1 MHYVVDII
9 GLTGTSAFN
18 RTALQVLHTQPF
30 PMSLLS
36 QSISRCLVRKV
47 VFMKN
52 ELSNAT
58 WHFKTKTCSLFIE
71 EKAYVEY
78 A

>member
-9 GLTGTSAFN
+9 GLTGTSASN
-18 RTALQVLHTQPF
+18 RTALQVPYTQPF
-30 PMSLLS
+30 PMSLLF

-47 VFMKN
+47 VFMQN
-52 ELSNAT
+52 EVLNAR

-71 EKAYVEY
+71 EKAYVQY

>member
-9 GLTGTSAFN
+9 GLTGTSASN
-18 RTALQVLHTQPF
+18 RTALQVP
-30 PMSLLS
+30 SLLF

-47 VFMKN
+47 VFMQN
-52 ELSNAT
+52 EVLNAR

-71 EKAYVEY
+71 EKAYVQY